1 MGQKSRVF
9 WSVLL
14 IPLLA
19 VAAVRVCLEG
29 GTAFDGQAIW
39 GSVAIYLVALVFTL
53 PTYLLL
59 RDRSHWATYTLAG
72 AGVAVAMNAMS
83 WIGMAFVQ
91 NNDDIVDAMLLP
103 LIRGRELIYTDF
115 VTVILGATSG
125 FLFWVTSRSKGA
137 IPLGIAPLSLV
148 VRDGAMQ
155 SGIAPCRPKSTSG
168 PPTIDVDVA
177 GVGIEK
183 LKFPGK

>member
-19 VAAVRVCLEG
+19 VAAVRACLEG
-29 GTAFDGQAIW
+29 GTAFHGQAIW
-39 GSVAIYLVALVFTL
+39 GSVAIYLVALVFAL

-72 AGVAVAMNAMS
+72 IGVAVAMNAMS
-83 WIGMAFVQ
+83 WIGMALVQ

-115 VTVILGATSG
+115 VTVMLGAASG
-125 FLFWVTSRSKGA
+125 FLFWVTSRRNSHF
-137 IPLGIAPLSLV
+137 IL
-148 VRDGAMQ
+148 
-155 SGIAPCRPKSTSG
+155 
-168 PPTIDVDVA
+168 
-177 GVGIEK
+177 
-183 LKFPGK
+183 